1 MESILNWTNNKSQD
15 EIANDPLYL
24 KSRSVYRILAISFIA
39 VAIIP
44 LVILSYALW
53 SNAWDNAWREVEEKH
68 KLLAI
73 NLVSP
78 LAIYVQD
85 HQNSLN
91 LVSHQIS
98 YSKKLGATDEIKE
111 LLEDSVSYLNDFQA
125 LSFLNSTSEI
135 IYHTGRQHKQHLE
148 NTEAVFQSACFHQAL
163 HKRKSGLSGITLGLI
178 SEKPTILLCDPVLN
192 HKDKVVGVLIG
203 ELDIKPIEKMRGQ
216 IQFGNL
222 GHSAFV
228 DQFGK
233 VIAHPNPKWMEEM
246 KDLSS
251 WPIVKNMLLGKQGVL
266 EFYSPFI
273 GENMVAGYAG
283 DPKTGW
289 GIMVPQPKSEIEN
302 QVYELMRTHLYWGI
316 AGLSIALLFAV
327 LLARWITQPINQL
340 AKSAVALKISSFK
353 GSIADADVNSPR
365 EIQQL
370 THTIQDLTNGFKDS
384 QKVNQE
390 LNQSLET
397 RIEQATKDLKL
408 ANAHLERVASID
420 DLTQLANRRRI
431 QQELECIHEVSF
443 AENSKYAILLCD
455 LDRFKLVNDNFGHHI
470 GDRVLQVFSKKAPRE
485 LREGDMIGR
494 WGGEEFLCILK
505 DTTPEEAFNTGE
517 RIRAAINQTLTFDD
531 DLNVEMSVSI
541 GVASYPLCGPS
552 LDLMLS
558 NADAALYDAKRAGR
572 NRVVSSSGNEQGVFT
587 IAGLIH
593 DALAN
598 YRVHAA
604 YQNIVDLQTEEIV
617 AEETLARIVTEDE
630 EIEAHRFIEAAS
642 QLQLTH
648 KIDFE
653 LINHTITRM
662 NKRMKS
668 NQKILQFVN
677 VSTDLLRNSKLTQEL
692 VIGLEEWKDIHNQH
706 EVPVVIEITERE
718 FLGET
723 NEAIRL
729 LKPFLDK
736 GYLLAI
742 DDFGSGYSSFQ
753 YLTDLPIAYIKIEGG
768 LVCRAVKEPKVRSV
782 LTAIQDTARDLNVIT
797 LAECIENRESFELLK
812 ALGINLGQGHYFGRP
827 EIDVNELDAYKA
839 NVIPLRNAR
848 FS

>member
-1 MESILNWTNNKSQD
+1 MALNRTNNKLQD
-15 EIANDPLYL
+15 IAANDPLYR
-24 KSRSVYRILAISFIA
+24 KSRSVYRILSISFIA

-53 SNAWDNAWREVEEKH
+53 SSAWDNAWREIEEKH
-68 KLLAI
+68 QLLAV
-73 NLVSP
+73 NLISP
-78 LAIYVQD
+78 LSIYVQD

-91 LVSHQIS
+91 LVSHQLS
-98 YSKKLGATDEIKE
+98 YTKSVSASEEVKE

-125 LSFLNSTSEI
+125 LLYFNPAGNI
-135 IYHTGRQHKQHLE
+135 IYHTGKQHKVHLE
-148 NTEAVFQSACFHQAL
+148 DTRALSQDLCFHQAL
-163 HKRKSGLSGITLGLI
+163 RKRKSGLSGVTL
-178 SEKPTILLCDPVLN
+178 SPMSAKPTVLICDPVLN
-192 HKDKVVGVLIG
+192 REDRIIGVLVG
-203 ELDIKPIEKMRGQ
+203 ELDIKPIEKIRSQ
-216 IQFGNL
+216 IRFGNL

-233 VIAHPNPKWMEEM
+233 VIAHPNPVWMKEM
-246 KDLSS
+246 KDLST
-251 WPIVKNMLLGKQGVL
+251 WPLVQNMLLGKQGVS
-266 EFYSPFI
+266 EFYSPFL

-283 DPKTGW
+283 DPITGW

-302 QVYELMRTHLYWGI
+302 QVYDLMKTLLIWGI
-316 AGLSIALLFAV
+316 AGLSIALLFAI
-327 LLARWITQPINQL
+327 LLARWITLPINQL

-353 GSIADADVNSPR
+353 GSISDADINSPR

-370 THTIQDLTNGFKDS
+370 THTIQDLTNGFKES
-384 QKVNQE
+384 QKINHE
-390 LNQSLET
+390 LNQSLES

-420 DLTQLANRRRI
+420 DLTEMANRRRI
-431 QQELECIHEVSF
+431 NQELEYIHETSF
-443 AENSKYAILLCD
+443 SENNQYALLLCD

-494 WGGEEFLCILK
+494 WGGEEFLCILN
-505 DTTPEEAFNTGE
+505 DTSPEEAFNTAE
-517 RIRAAINQTLTFDD
+517 RIRNAIDQTLTFDD
-531 DLNVEMSVSI
+531 NLKVEMSVSI
-541 GVASYPLCGPS
+541 GVASYPSCGPS

-558 NADAALYDAKRAGR
+558 NADAALYEAKRSGR
-572 NRVVSSSGNEQGVFT
+572 NRVVSSSGKEQGVFT

-593 DALAN
+593 DAFAN
-598 YRVHAA
+598 DRVHAA
-604 YQNIVDLQTEEIV
+604 YQNIVDLQTEEVV
-617 AEETLARIVTEDE
+617 AEETLARIITDNE
-630 EIEAHRFIEAAS
+630 EIEAYRFIEAAS

-662 NKRMKS
+662 SKRRTS
-668 NQKILQFVN
+668 NQNILQFVN
-677 VSTDLLRNSKLTQEL
+677 VSTDLLRNPNLTHEL
-692 VIGLEEWKDIHNQH
+692 VDRLEEWKEVYQQT

-736 GYLLAI
+736 NYLLAI

-753 YLTDLPIAYIKIEGG
+753 YLTDLPIAYLKIEGG

-782 LTAIQDTARDLNVIT
+782 LMAIQDTARDLDVIT
-797 LAECIENRESFELLK
+797 LAECIENKETFEMLK
-812 ALGINLGQGHYFGRP
+812 KLGINLGQGYYFGKP
-827 EIDVNELDAYKA
+827 EIDVSDLNKA
-839 NVIPLRNAR
+839 DIISLRNVQR
-848 FS
+848 